1 MPDREKPTG
10 SLVLV
15 LLYMAATMQPNADIL
30 LSVLTP
36 DLALQRM
43 FEPLR
48 QEGVNVV
55 FADSLQQAMQA
66 SVIFLDADHPV
77 AGRRVFWQVAVR
89 QILEMESDTVI
100 VLISRL
106 ADEGLWIE
114 ALGSG
119 AYDLLPKSCSPT
131 ETRCVVLGALARAEK
146 LARARNAF
154 YATLGSPVALERPRD
169 GVKMSRDNHGAT
181 ERCPLLNAATKT
193 RSAEYSTPRVF
204 EPAFNT
210 THRPVAPLLS
220 RLISHS
226 ANHAPRS
233 LGANSPDRRALP

>member
-1 MPDREKPTG
+1 
-10 SLVLV
+10 
-15 LLYMAATMQPNADIL
+15 MQPNTDAL

-36 DLALQRM
+36 DLAVQRM

-77 AGRRVFWQVAVR
+77 PGRRVFWQIAVR
-89 QILEMESDTVI
+89 QILEVEPDTVI

-119 AYDLLPKSCSPT
+119 AYDLLPKSCSPR

-146 LARARNAF
+146 LARARNA
-154 YATLGSPVALERPRD
+154 
-169 GVKMSRDNHGAT
+169 
-181 ERCPLLNAATKT
+181 
-193 RSAEYSTPRVF
+193 STPRW
-204 EPAFNT
+204 A
-210 THRPVAPLLS
+210 APLNLS
-220 RLISHS
+220 VP
-226 ANHAPRS
+226 ATA
-233 LGANSPDRRALP
+233 